1 MTTLN
6 SKCHN
11 QKRHPCLYNAER
23 FFRMPEKCYINICN
37 MGSRDL
43 PDMSA
48 LALGRC
54 APRARAY
61 ISGKSLLPM
70 LHI

>member
-11 QKRHPCLYNAER
+11 QKCHPFLYIAER
-23 FFRMPEKCYINICN
+23 FLVCEKCYITYVTCAIVICLICLHSPS
-37 MGSRDL
+37 GAAR
-43 PDMSA
+43 PH
-48 LALGRC
+48 
-54 APRARAY
+54 ARAY
-61 ISGKSLLPM
+61 KSGKSLLPM

>member
-1 MTTLN
+1 
-6 SKCHN
+6 
-11 QKRHPCLYNAER
+11 
-23 FFRMPEKCYINICN
+23 MPEVLHNICN

-43 PDMSA
+43 PDVSA
-48 LALGRC
+48 LALGR
-54 APRARAY
+54 ARARAY